1 MVGVP
6 LPLFLQ
12 LFITMRDFKFLQGEP
27 EQSRAREAYN
37 RVLQRRNEQPQEDW
51 WNEPD
56 VVQSM
61 ESNDTSSE
69 NRIEVLQQRIRM
81 LQNVID
87 NYQIELTILTE

>member
-1 MVGVP
+1 M
-6 LPLFLQ
+6 
-12 LFITMRDFKFLQGEP
+12 IDFKFLQGEP

-37 RVLQRRNEQPQEDW
+37 QQHQEDW